1 MDGPGWATY
10 IIPAVVT
17 PVLAF
22 WLIMVYYAAAHP
34 VRKVRRPAAGRP
46 EAAGE
51 SAVRSMSRPAGP
63 AEPGR
68 VPGQAAERG
77 PGRAA

>member
-10 IIPAVVT
+10 IIPAVVI

-34 VRKVRRPAAGRP
+34 VHKVTRPG
-46 EAAGE
+46 
-51 SAVRSMSRPAGP
+51 
-63 AEPGR
+63 
-68 VPGQAAERG
+68 
-77 PGRAA
+77 GRAAGGGRRVRGQVHDLARGPSRTGPRTGAGR